1 MGHPNR
7 WAQAEQWLRFF
18 IALVAFIAPSVPV
31 SAQLI
36 TTDIS
41 QYGHSSWLS
50 KDGFF
55 QGNLT
60 SITQTADGYV
70 WIGSGF
76 GLIRFDGQQFLPWR
90 PAQGQSLPT
99 PIFKVLGTR
108 DGSLWIGGAGL
119 VRLKEGRMTTYP
131 ALQGIEVSAILEDR
145 AGDVWVGGLRRGPSN
160 HLCRIHQDHAECY
173 GDTHSFGMWIRSL
186 LEDKT
191 GSLWVG
197 SEAGL
202 WRWRPGSPKL
212 FPDHDKGAASSL
224 AIDAHG
230 SLIMA
235 KDTAIEYL
243 SKRGEIKLNT
253 LRIGGKNIDGK
264 CFLSDRNGSLWV
276 GTQRRGLFHILGNR
290 IDTYTGIDGLSSDL
304 VNDIFQDLE
313 GNVWVVTSDGVDR
326 FRRLAV
332 TKVTKRQGLSD
343 NSLASVLSEGNS
355 VWVASLDGLDRITG
369 NSITRLG
376 SHNGLLT
383 KDTRTMYSEP
393 GQFLIATGLPNG
405 LMWRRGEHFTRLP
418 TPSGENIFVIAP
430 DGDSGYWL
438 SNREKGLIHV
448 HRGGR
453 PVEVFSW
460 DEFGSLSATAM
471 AFDPIRKGLWM
482 AFARGDLEFF
492 QNGQVK
498 DRYSLTGG
506 KPFLNPRDLQVAPDG
521 SLWVG
526 SNAGLSRLWHGR
538 LFTLSSQNG
547 LPCDG
552 VHWRKDDNNHS
563 TWLDTPCGIIHLPP
577 GELDRWAN
585 APESRVH
592 ILDHFDN
599 MDGAEN
605 VSIGH
610 YYSPPVTIGPDG
622 RLLFVTTSGLGV
634 IDPKHSVRSSFAPPV
649 HLEGIQA
656 DARSFPITG
665 EVALPPNL
673 HVVRISYSAL
683 DFSTPQ
689 KVRYKYRLDGYDSD
703 WSEVLSSREAVY
715 TRLPPGRYRFRVIA
729 CGGSGIWNEVGDSVN
744 LRVSPAFYQTR
755 LFLVLCLVLF
765 TLLGWI
771 AYMARIRFVC
781 RRTTEHMEV
790 QINERLQ
797 ISRDLHDTLLQGVQG
812 LVLSFYA
819 LAEGLPADSPL
830 RMKMTKVLDS
840 AERVIEEGRD
850 RIKSLRRDSHA
861 QYSLRVEI
869 LAMGA
874 LIAIG
879 DRPAFHV
886 SVKNKERPLNPVIA
900 DELALICREALNN
913 AFRHA
918 HAQSIEVLLAFGK
931 SRLIVAVRDDGR
943 GMPADIA
950 NAGSAGPGHW
960 GLVNMKERAH
970 NIGAKL
976 EIRKTTDNDV
986 APGTSVVVELPS
998 RAAYLKEVK

>member
-7 WAQAEQWLRFF
+7 LAHFEQWARFF
-18 IALVAFIAPSVPV
+18 VALVAFIVPSMPLD
-31 SAQLI
+31 AQLI

-55 QGNLT
+55 QGGLN
-60 SITQTADGYV
+60 SVTQTKDGYV

-76 GLIRFDGQQFLPWR
+76 GLIRFDGQQFLPWQ
-90 PAQGQSLPT
+90 PAQGQSLPV

-119 VRLKEGRMTTYP
+119 ARLKDGHMTTYP
-131 ALQGIEVSAILEDR
+131 ALQGIEVSAILEDQ
-145 AGDVWVGGLRRGPSN
+145 AGDVWVGGLRRGPFN

-173 GDTHSFGMWIRSL
+173 GDTHSFGIWIRSL
-186 LEDKT
+186 LEDKA
-191 GSLWVG
+191 GNLWVG

-202 WRWRPGSPKL
+202 WRWRPGPPKL
-212 FPDHDKGAASSL
+212 FLDHDTGAASSL
-224 AIDAHG
+224 AFDAAG
-230 SLIMA
+230 KLVMA
-235 KDTAIEYL
+235 KDTAIECL
-243 SKRGEIKLNT
+243 SKRGEIEVST
-253 LRIGGKNIDGK
+253 LRIGGRRFGGNS
-264 CFLSDRNGSLWV
+264 FLSDRNGGLWV
-276 GTQRRGLFHILGNR
+276 GSQRRGLLHVLGNR
-290 IDTYTGIDGLSSDL
+290 IDTYTNVDGLSSDL

-326 FRRLAV
+326 FRPLSV
-332 TKVTKRQGLSD
+332 KKVTKTQGLSD
-343 NSLASVLSEGNS
+343 NSVTSVLSEGNS
-355 VWVASLDGLDRITG
+355 VWVASFDGLDRITG
-369 NSITRLG
+369 NSITRFG
-376 SHNGLLT
+376 SRNGLLT
-383 KDTRTMYSEP
+383 KDTRTIYSEP
-393 GQFLIATGLPNG
+393 GQFLIATGLPDG
-405 LMWRRGEHFTRLP
+405 LMGRKGDHFTRLP

-448 HRGGR
+448 HRGGK

-460 DEFGSLSATAM
+460 DQFGSLSVTAM
-471 AFDPIRKGLWM
+471 AFDPIRKGLWL

-521 SLWVG
+521 SVWVG

-538 LFTLSSQNG
+538 LFTLSGQNG

-552 VHWRKDDNNHS
+552 VHWRKDDNNRS
-563 TWLDTPCGIIHLPP
+563 TWLDTPCGIVHLPP

-610 YYSPPVTIGPDG
+610 YYSPPVAIAADG

-634 IDPKHSVRSSFAPPV
+634 IDPEHSVRGSFAPPV
-649 HLEGIQA
+649 HLEAIQA
-656 DARSFPITG
+656 DARNFPIAEDVT
-665 EVALPPNL
+665 LPANL

-689 KVRYKYRLDGYDSD
+689 KVRYKYRLDGYDTE
-703 WSEVLSSREAVY
+703 WSEVLASREAVY

-729 CGGSGIWNEVGDSVN
+729 CGGNGIWNEVGDSVD
-744 LRVSPAFYQTR
+744 LHVSPAFYQTR
-755 LFLVLCLVLF
+755 LFLVFCLLLF
-765 TLLGWI
+765 ILLGWLT
-771 AYMARIRFVC
+771 YLARVRYIC
-781 RRTTEHMEV
+781 QRTIERMEV
-790 QINERLQ
+790 QINERLE

-812 LVLSFYA
+812 LLLSFQA
-819 LAEGLPADSPL
+819 LADQLPTGSHL
-830 RMKMTKVLDS
+830 RMKMIKVLDS
-840 AERVIEEGRD
+840 AERVIAEGRD
-850 RIKSLRRDSHA
+850 RIKSLRRDAHA
-861 QYSLRVEI
+861 QHSLKDEI
-869 LAMGA
+869 LAMGE
-874 LIAIG
+874 LLTTG
-879 DRPAFHV
+879 DRPTLQL
-886 SVKNKERPLNPVIA
+886 SVKNEERPLNPVVA
-900 DELALICREALNN
+900 EDLALICREALNN

-918 HAQSIEVLLAFGK
+918 YAQTIEVLLDFGH
-931 SRLIVAVRDDGR
+931 SRFMLTIRDDGR
-943 GMPADIA
+943 GIPADIA
-950 NAGSAGPGHW
+950 SSGSAGLGHW

-976 EIRKTTDNDV
+976 EIRRTADNDEN
-986 APGTSVVVELPS
+986 PGTSVVVELSS

>member
-1 MGHPNR
+1 M
-7 WAQAEQWLRFF
+7 
-18 IALVAFIAPSVPV
+18 
-31 SAQLI
+31 
-36 TTDIS
+36 
-41 QYGHSSWLS
+41 
-50 KDGFF
+50 
-55 QGNLT
+55 
-60 SITQTADGYV
+60 
-70 WIGSGF
+70 
-76 GLIRFDGQQFLPWR
+76 
-90 PAQGQSLPT
+90 
-99 PIFKVLGTR
+99 
-108 DGSLWIGGAGL
+108 
-119 VRLKEGRMTTYP
+119 
-131 ALQGIEVSAILEDR
+131 
-145 AGDVWVGGLRRGPSN
+145 
-160 HLCRIHQDHAECY
+160 
-173 GDTHSFGMWIRSL
+173 
-186 LEDKT
+186 
-191 GSLWVG
+191 
-197 SEAGL
+197 
-202 WRWRPGSPKL
+202 
-212 FPDHDKGAASSL
+212 
-224 AIDAHG
+224 
-230 SLIMA
+230 
-235 KDTAIEYL
+235 
-243 SKRGEIKLNT
+243 
-253 LRIGGKNIDGK
+253 
-264 CFLSDRNGSLWV
+264 
-276 GTQRRGLFHILGNR
+276 
-290 IDTYTGIDGLSSDL
+290 
-304 VNDIFQDLE
+304 
-313 GNVWVVTSDGVDR
+313 
-326 FRRLAV
+326 
-332 TKVTKRQGLSD
+332 
-343 NSLASVLSEGNS
+343 
-355 VWVASLDGLDRITG
+355 
-369 NSITRLG
+369 
-376 SHNGLLT
+376 
-383 KDTRTMYSEP
+383 
-393 GQFLIATGLPNG
+393 
-405 LMWRRGEHFTRLP
+405 
-418 TPSGENIFVIAP
+418 
-430 DGDSGYWL
+430 
-438 SNREKGLIHV
+438 
-448 HRGGR
+448 
-453 PVEVFSW
+453 
-460 DEFGSLSATAM
+460 
-471 AFDPIRKGLWM
+471 
-482 AFARGDLEFF
+482 
-492 QNGQVK
+492 K
-498 DRYSLTGG
+498 DRYSLPGEN
-506 KPFLNPRDLQVAPDG
+506 PFLNPRDLQVAPDG
-521 SLWVG
+521 SVWVG
-526 SNAGLSRLWHGR
+526 SNAGLSRLWQGK
-538 LFTLSSQNG
+538 LFTLSAQNG

-552 VHWRKDDNNHS
+552 VHWRKDDNDHS

-599 MDGAEN
+599 MDGTEN

-610 YYSPPVTIGPDG
+610 YYSPPVTIAPDG

-819 LAEGLPADSPL
+819 LAEGLPTDSPL

-840 AERVIEEGRD
+840 AERVIAEGRD
-850 RIKSLRRDSHA
+850 RIRSLRRDSHA

-874 LIAIG
+874 LIATC

-886 SVKNKERPLNPVIA
+886 LVKDKERRLKPVIA

-918 HAQSIEVLLAFGK
+918 HAQSIEVLLDFGQ

-960 GLVNMKERAH
+960 CLVNMKERAH
-970 NIGAKL
+970 NNGAKL

-986 APGTSVVVELPS
+986 DPGTSVVVALPS
-998 RAAYLKEVK
+998 RVAYLKEVK